1 MEASSYANS
10 WECLFELFSVYTA
23 IQGIIDATND
33 QLKEIEK
40 ECAENNEVRWPQSL

>member
-1 MEASSYANS
+1 MIFDLIIF
-10 WECLFELFSVYTA
+10 LFIDKLFIHLSVYTA

-40 ECAENNEVRWPQSL
+40 DCAENNEVS